1 MKAVLVLFY
10 SNGQTMSVHEFTFNI
25 EQSLLDQDIVP
36 LAEYYI
42 DDFET
47 LKYAIEKMSSE
58 AKQTLEE
65 LRAKF
70 EDLEK
75 IET

>member
-1 MKAVLVLFY
+1 
-10 SNGQTMSVHEFTFNI
+10 MSVHEFTFNI